1 MWSFQRLPVKIYSE
15 AGQVCNENAQL
26 KENIKDVYDFG
37 IGKTFLKFIHSL
49 KYKTQD

>member
-1 MWSFQRLPVKIYSE
+1 MWSFQSLPVKIYFE
-15 AGQVCNENAQL
+15 TGQVRNENTQL
-26 KENIKDVYDFG
+26 RENIKDVYDFG

>member
-1 MWSFQRLPVKIYSE
+1 MKIYSE
-15 AGQVCNENAQL
+15 TRQVCNENSQL

-49 KYKTQD
+49 KYKTQN

>member
-15 AGQVCNENAQL
+15 TGQVCNENTQL
-26 KENIKDVYDFG
+26 KENIKDVCDFG
-37 IGKTFLKFIHSL
+37 IGKAFLKFMHRL